1 LTENKGETPREKR
14 MRRLREF
21 KDQRE
26 GQFKDFDIDDFVTSV
41 EEIREVPVE
50 ELDIIV
56 RYKRLTNEESL
67 SISKISDENEQGLE
81 ILYMMLSKADA
92 NVTKDKILAMNPTET
107 ALIINAINEDS
118 NIFLQ

>member
-1 LTENKGETPREKR
+1 